1 MHRVGGSAHTH
12 LTIRQL
18 VPADAEACDAIVAS
32 LPYHFGDEHGREL
45 CAAAVREQAGLVA
58 THGGPPVGFVTWR
71 PWYAAAFEITW
82 MAVHA
87 DQRRQGIGRALVEAL
102 VGEVPRATRYA
113 VVTTLS
119 EATPEPGVV
128 DGYAGTRAFWQRC
141 GFEPVWEPAGWW
153 NHENQAV
160 VMIQPLAGPEHG

>member
-1 MHRVGGSAHTH
+1 VGGSTHRQDH

-18 VPADAEACDAIVAS
+18 APADAAACDAIVAS

-58 THGGPPVGFVTWR
+58 AQGGPPIGFVTWR
-71 PWYAAAFEITW
+71 PWYATAIEITW

-87 DQRRQGIGRALVEAL
+87 DQRRQGIGRALVETL
-102 VGEVPRATRYA
+102 VGEVPPAMGYA

-119 EATPEPGVV
+119 EATPEPGVE

-153 NHENQAV
+153 NDENQAV
-160 VMIQPLAGPEHG
+160 VMIRPLEG

>member
-1 MHRVGGSAHTH
+1 MKSI
-12 LTIRQL
+12 IRAL
-18 VPADAEACDAIVAS
+18 EPDDAPACDAIVAS

-58 THGGPPVGFVTWR
+58 AQGGTPIGFVTWR
-71 PWYAAAFEITW
+71 PWYTAAIEITW

-87 DQRRQGIGRALVEAL
+87 DQRRHGIGRALVEAL
-102 VGEVPRATRYA
+102 VGEVPPDRRYA

-119 EATPEPGVV
+119 EATAEPGVE

-141 GFEPVWEPAGWW
+141 GFEPVWDPAGWW
-153 NHENQAV
+153 NDVNQAV
-160 VMIQPLAGPEHG
+160 VMIRPLEG